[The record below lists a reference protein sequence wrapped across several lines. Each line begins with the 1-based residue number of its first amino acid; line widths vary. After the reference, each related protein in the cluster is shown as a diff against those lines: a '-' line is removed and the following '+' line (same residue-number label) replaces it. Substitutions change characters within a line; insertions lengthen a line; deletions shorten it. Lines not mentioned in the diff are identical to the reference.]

1 MPSQQTHQKNL
12 ANRSQS
18 AFGRDDLNEAQ
29 FTKPDDMPLLFSQH
43 QSNKLQIRRQLEM
56 YQSAFGQN
64 RQSSGV
70 MTSQRTNI
78 INTSERFGSL
88 AHVSDD
94 SSSLSR
100 LRTDDRVQNLLN
112 QAKNPNSMKL
122 TFMDDGKKDDESYLD
137 SSESGSFYDRNGSVS
152 FVPSPNDYIAHDST
166 AAVINT
172 RDTD

>member
-1 MPSQQTHQKNL
+1 
-12 ANRSQS
+12 
-18 AFGRDDLNEAQ
+18 
-29 FTKPDDMPLLFSQH
+29 
-43 QSNKLQIRRQLEM
+43 M

-70 MTSQRTNI
+70 ITSQRTNI

-88 AHVSDD
+88 AHLSDD
-94 SSSLSR
+94 SSTLSR

-152 FVPSPNDYIAHDST
+152 YVPAPNDNIAHDYA

-172 RDTD
+172 RDTDQYNHGEGLKDSGKIGQGNMQNLYKLKNLLQNEF